1 MYALVNN
8 QIVRPQQQ
16 TIEGWR
22 SSLLPDLITTQGIF
36 SNPFVL
42 GAVVLALIYFITCN
56 KVFCLS
62 SILSFVWKSILRQ
75 R

>member
-16 TIEGWR
+16 TIEGWT
-22 SSLLPDLITTQGIF
+22 SSLVPDRGVF

-75 R
+75 Q